1 MIWLVGSLR
10 LYLYHMLGCVLIVWK
25 WIPIGKELIFML
37 NNFKHDLF
45 ISVGIDV
52 GADFSFMSI
61 ALPNQ
66 TFVGKP
72 FKIIHS
78 DFNSLSMA
86 VSKIK
91 EAEEMYSL
99 ESRIFLESTGIYHF
113 PLFCYLRDKGFLVS
127 IINPI
132 ITKNST
138 NINIRKV
145 HNDKFD
151 SKKAALIGLKPDLKV
166 SIIPSD
172 LALDLRNLSREYYD
186 LVDNRSAYIN
196 KLQGELRM
204 VFPQYLNIFSKVTVN
219 TSLTLLEKFTSP
231 NGFLK
236 ASKDDIIT
244 SIRSTARFGIS
255 YAEKKYNA
263 IIKAAK
269 DAKIF
274 GYSVSSNFKRI
285 LLYIRFIRQYNE
297 EIEAILT
304 DMNDIVESNEDTTF
318 VKQVRLI
325 ESFKGAGFLSA
336 VSLMCEIGDFSAF
349 KSPKQLFAYFGL
361 DPAVKQSGKFN
372 GTDVKM
378 SKRGSRIARR
388 VIHTIALVSIAL
400 NRNGS
405 ANNHVLREYYLKKC
419 QSKPKMVALGAIM
432 HKVCNIVFAILRDEK
447 EFKIITPKEHQANYL
462 KARCDIAA

>member
-1 MIWLVGSLR
+1 MSNSIK
-10 LYLYHMLGCVLIVWK
+10 Y
-25 WIPIGKELIFML
+25 
-37 NNFKHDLF
+37 DLF

-99 ESRIFLESTGIYHF
+99 ESRIFLESTGIYHY
-113 PLFCYLRDKGFLVS
+113 PLFCYLSDKGFLVS

-132 ITKNST
+132 ISKNST

-151 SKKAALIGLKPDLKV
+151 SKKLALIGLKPDLKV
-166 SIIPSD
+166 SIMPSE

-196 KLQGELRM
+196 KLQGELRIA
-204 VFPQYLNIFSKVTVN
+204 FPQYLKIFSKVTVN

-231 NGFLK
+231 DGFLE
-236 ASKDDIIT
+236 ASKDQIIA
-244 SIRSTARFGIS
+244 SIRSTARFGIA
-255 YAEKKYNA
+255 YAEKKYKV
-263 IIKAAK
+263 IIQAAK
-269 DAKIF
+269 DAKTF
-274 GYSVSSNFKRI
+274 SYSVNSNFKRI
-285 LLYIRFIRQYNE
+285 LLYIRFIRQYND
-297 EIEAILT
+297 EIEAILS
-304 DMNDIVESNEDTTF
+304 DMRELVESNEDTDF
-318 VKQVRLI
+318 VKQIRLI
-325 ESFKGAGFLSA
+325 ESIKGAGFLSA
-336 VSLMCEIGDFSAF
+336 VTLMCEIGDFSAF

-361 DPAVKQSGKFN
+361 DPAVKQSGNFK
-372 GTDVKM
+372 GTDVNI

-400 NRNGS
+400 NRNGT
-405 ANNHVLREYYLKKC
+405 ANNPVLREYYLKKC

-447 EFKIITPKEHQANYL
+447 EFKIITPEEHQANYL
-462 KARCDIAA
+462 KAKYGIAA

>member
-1 MIWLVGSLR
+1 MSSILF
-10 LYLYHMLGCVLIVWK
+10 
-25 WIPIGKELIFML
+25 E
-37 NNFKHDLF
+37 NLF

-66 TFVGKP
+66 TLMGKP

-78 DFNSLSMA
+78 DLNSLSMA

-99 ESRIFLESTGIYHF
+99 ESRIFLESTGIYHY

-151 SKKAALIGLKPDLKV
+151 SQKIALLGLKPNLKV
-166 SIIPSD
+166 SLIPSD
-172 LALDLRNLSREYYD
+172 LVLDLRNLSREYYD
-186 LVDNRSAYIN
+186 LMDNRSAYVN
-196 KLQGELRM
+196 KLQGELRI
-204 VFPQYLNIFSKVTVN
+204 VFPQYLKIFSKITVN
-219 TSLTLLEKFTSP
+219 TALTLLEKYTSP
-231 NGFLK
+231 DAILN
-236 ASKDDIIT
+236 ASKDEIIA
-244 SIRSTARFGIS
+244 SIRSTARFGIA

-263 IIKAAK
+263 IIKAAN
-269 DAKIF
+269 DAKAF
-274 GYSVSSNFKRI
+274 GYSVNSNFKRI
-285 LLYIRFIRQYNE
+285 LLYIRFIRQYDE
-297 EIEAILT
+297 EISAILS
-304 DMNDIVESNEDTTF
+304 DMHELVDSNEDTDF
-318 VKQVRLI
+318 VKQIHLI

-361 DPAVKQSGKFN
+361 DPAVNQSEIGRA
-372 GTDVKM
+372 
-378 SKRGSRIARR
+378 SCRER
-388 VIHTIALVSIAL
+388 V
-400 NRNGS
+400 
-405 ANNHVLREYYLKKC
+405 
-419 QSKPKMVALGAIM
+419 
-432 HKVCNIVFAILRDEK
+432 
-447 EFKIITPKEHQANYL
+447 
-462 KARCDIAA
+462 

>member
-1 MIWLVGSLR
+1 MS
-10 LYLYHMLGCVLIVWK
+10 
-25 WIPIGKELIFML
+25 

-78 DFNSLSMA
+78 DFNSLSMS

-204 VFPQYLNIFSKVTVN
+204 VFPQYLNIFSKITVN
-219 TSLTLLEKFTSP
+219 TSLTLLEKFICP
-231 NGFLK
+231 DGFLK
-236 ASKDDIIT
+236 ASKNDIIT
-244 SIRSTARFGIS
+244 TIRSTARFGIS

-263 IIKAAK
+263 IIKAANE
-269 DAKIF
+269 AKTF
-274 GYSVSSNFKRI
+274 GYSVNSNFKRI

-318 VKQVRLI
+318 VKQIRLI

-388 VIHTIALVSIAL
+388 VIHTMALVSIAL

-405 ANNHVLREYYLKKC
+405 ANNPVLRNYYLKKC

-447 EFKIITPKEHQANYL
+447 EFKIITPEEHQINYL

>member
-1 MIWLVGSLR
+1 MSNILF
-10 LYLYHMLGCVLIVWK
+10 
-25 WIPIGKELIFML
+25 E
-37 NNFKHDLF
+37 NLF

-66 TFVGKP
+66 TFLGKP

-78 DFNSLSMA
+78 DLNSLSMA

-99 ESRIFLESTGIYHF
+99 ESRIFLESTGIYHY

-151 SKKAALIGLKPDLKV
+151 SQKVALLGLKPNLKV
-166 SIIPSD
+166 SLIPSD
-172 LALDLRNLSREYYD
+172 LVLDLRNLSREYYD
-186 LVDNRSAYIN
+186 LMDNRSTYVN

-204 VFPQYLNIFSKVTVN
+204 VFPQYLKIFSKITVN
-219 TSLTLLEKFTSP
+219 TALTLLEKYTSP
-231 NGFLK
+231 DAFLN
-236 ASKDDIIT
+236 ASKDEIIA
-244 SIRSTARFGIS
+244 SIRSTARFGIT

-263 IIKAAK
+263 IIKAAN
-269 DAKIF
+269 DAKAF
-274 GYSVSSNFKRI
+274 GYSVNSNFKRI
-285 LLYIRFIRQYNE
+285 LLYIRFIRQYDE
-297 EIEAILT
+297 EISTILS
-304 DMNDIVESNEDTTF
+304 DMHELVDSNEDTAF
-318 VKQVRLI
+318 VKQIHLI

-349 KSPKQLFAYFGL
+349 QSPKQLFAYFGL
-361 DPAVKQSGKFN
+361 DPAVNQSGNFE
-372 GTDVKM
+372 GTKISM

-388 VIHTIALVSIAL
+388 VIHTMALISIS
-400 NRNGS
+400 RNKDGS
-405 ANNHVLREYYLKKC
+405 AKNPVLRDYYLKKC

-447 EFKIITPKEHQANYL
+447 EFEIITPEEHQKNYL